1 MARGTLEIVSE
12 LAAPA
17 AAVWQHAIT
26 MSGVSYELGP
36 WLRMTVPPGARTLQ
50 FLPDVDAK
58 IPLPLELGRS
68 WLLLVGVL
76 PVDYD
81 DLRIV
86 EIDPGRRFLERST
99 MATMRVW
106 QHERLV
112 ETLGARDGAGCRVTD
127 RLAWEPRVL
136 TPASIAGAIVR
147 AVFSHRHA
155 RLRARFG
162 AVA

>member
-1 MARGTLEIVSE
+1 MTQGTFEIVSE

-26 MSGVSYELGP
+26 MDGVSYELGP
-36 WLRMTVPPGARTLQ
+36 WLRMSAPPGARTLQ
-50 FLPDVDAK
+50 FLPDVDAPVRL
-58 IPLPLELGRS
+58 PLPLGRS
-68 WLLLVGVL
+68 WLLMFGFL

-86 EIDPGRRFLERST
+86 EVDPGRRFLERST

-112 ETLGARDGAGCRVTD
+112 EPLGAREDARCRVTD

-155 RLRARFG
+155 RLLARFG
-162 AVA
+162 GIA